1 MAPVDPRPEEPNP
14 EGQPSGGKADG
25 PPQPE
30 PNLWSLAGAG
40 LELAAGVGVFTALGW
55 WLDRRFGTAPWLM
68 VTGGGIGLVGGL
80 YNLWK
85 QSKRYL

>member
-1 MAPVDPRPEEPNP
+1 MVPVRPRPEEPHP
-14 EGQPSGGKADG
+14 EGQPSRGKADG
-25 PPQPE
+25 PPHPE

-40 LELAAGVGVFTALGW
+40 LELAAGVGAFTALGW

-68 VTGGGIGLVGGL
+68 VIGGGLGLVGGL

>member
-1 MAPVDPRPEEPNP
+1 
-14 EGQPSGGKADG
+14 
-25 PPQPE
+25 
-30 PNLWSLAGAG
+30 
-40 LELAAGVGVFTALGW
+40 VGVFTALGW